1 MKTIESIIRAYF
13 GLTSALFPELAGKQA
28 FNLFVKTQP
37 QTKRFRKREK
47 SFYHKNPGFQ
57 ISGAPEDSWI
67 YEIGDPAGEL
77 VILIHGW
84 HSNAGSLAR
93 IGQRLAETGKRV
105 VSFDLPGHGRSGLKT
120 SNLFECREA
129 LRNLIYTLDP
139 KEPFSIVS
147 HSWGSAVAANALHR
161 STYKV
166 KNWIM
171 LSTLN
176 DLSESV
182 KAFGKQIG
190 LGTKAYRVVERFT
203 DEILKERMSSLVM
216 EEWLKEIDFGNLL
229 IIHDRFDKVIPYSNS
244 VEIQKAHPRVI
255 LQTLEK
261 VGHYRMLN
269 DPGVIEL
276 IEADLQRDLDL
287 EKIGLKNEEKAG
299 TAA

>member
-13 GLTSALFPELAGKQA
+13 GLTSALFPEYAGKQA
-28 FNLFVKTQP
+28 FNLFVKTP
-37 QTKRFRKREK
+37 PYKKRFRKREK
-47 SFYHKNPGFQ
+47 SFYHKNQGFQ

-67 YEIGDPAGEL
+67 YEIGDPTGEL
-77 VILIHGW
+77 VILVHGW
-84 HSNAGSLAR
+84 HSNAGSMAR
-93 IGQRLAETGKRV
+93 IGQRLAEAGKRV
-105 VSFDLPGHGRSGLKT
+105 VSFDLPGHGRSGLKS

-129 LRNLIYTLDP
+129 LRNLIYSLGP

-147 HSWGSAVAANALHR
+147 HSWGSAVAANALNR
-161 STYKV
+161 STYKI

-182 KAFGKQIG
+182 RVFGEHIG
-190 LGTKAYRVVERFT
+190 LNTKAYRVIERYT
-203 DEILKERMSSLVM
+203 DYILKERMSSLIM

-244 VEIQKAHPRVI
+244 VEIQKAHPKVI

-269 DPGVIEL
+269 DPGVIGL
-276 IEADLQRDLDL
+276 IEADLQRDLNL
-287 EKIGLKNEEKAG
+287 QKIGLNHKKEGAV
-299 TAA
+299 A